1 MENEMRITEPQLRK
15 LIRQIIKEHIVD
27 EHREQTHGHEEDEEE
42 PVGDE
47 SIKKVYS
54 LAKQVNDFL

>member
-1 MENEMRITEPQLRK
+1 MRITESQLRK
-15 LIRQIIKEHIVD
+15 LIRQIVKEHITD
-27 EHREQTHGHEEDEEE
+27 EHHEHPHDYEEEDEEE